1 MHRRYSQLLTLLLV
15 ALQLL
20 LPVCSSAIHSCAQ
33 HSCCAQLNGS
43 VSDNEASDGA
53 ISPNLGERQLHRR
66 ERRAAGRGVFA
77 GSHAVS
83 CSCSSHAGAV
93 GSRPTAG
100 RAASTRLPHPANSDT
115 DEGQS
120 SEHHCSDCAVC
131 RVLYCARTI
140 VPVVKVPDDFSSPQP
155 ADDAQV
161 ADPEQNFCIVPHSRG
176 PPQQPHAV

>member
-20 LPVCSSAIHSCAQ
+20 LPVCSPAIHSCAQ
-33 HSCCAQLNGS
+33 HSCCAQLSGS

-53 ISPNLGERQLHRR
+53 ISSDLGERQR
-66 ERRAAGRGVFA
+66 ECRAGRGVFA
-77 GSHAVS
+77 RSHAVS
-83 CSCSSHAGAV
+83 CSCLSHAGAV
-93 GSRPTAG
+93 GLRPTAG
-100 RAASTRLPHPANSDT
+100 RAASARLPHPVNSDT
-115 DEGQS
+115 GEDQS

-161 ADPEQNFCIVPHSRG
+161 ANPEQNFCIVPHSRG
-176 PPQQPHAV
+176 PPQQLHAV